1 MPVVLGQM
9 CCFMERYVILIDGGA
24 QIYLLGALGDYVI
37 NFEEAMWFT
46 DILEAKQYVDRHGI
60 ERITT
65 VRKIVLSGRDI

>member
-1 MPVVLGQM
+1 M
-9 CCFMERYVILIDGGA
+9 GA
-24 QIYLLGALGDYVI
+24 HGDYVI